1 MTNILQM
8 DWPKIRK
15 LSLDEAQDMRMTAK
29 DMVLA
34 YQSKCEIDD
43 AMGIDCR
50 RLKAKVYYTQQ
61 LLGKLNHHIK
71 TINKA
76 DNECKLSLRARLKEQ
91 KEIRNAM
98 NIEMANIKKDR
109 LSMISE
115 INQLKAK
122 IKELEKQVI
131 FSSKYRKDK

>member
-8 DWPKIRK
+8 DWPKVRK

-76 DNECKLSLRARLKEQ
+76 DNECKDSLRKQLKEEKAIKQ
-91 KEIRNAM
+91 GMVAEI
-98 NIEMANIKKDR
+98 KQLKDR
-109 LSMISE
+109 I
-115 INQLKAK
+115 A
-122 IKELEKQVI
+122 ELENG
-131 FSSKYRKDK
+131 